1 MLFYIYINIDLNK
14 IHISWN
20 RSVDCFKGQSSSS
33 DVSILM
39 SGLHLKLEAE
49 WILREAK
56 QRRQVSYQDH
66 KKKIQKEN
74 KFPVD
79 YFGHWLC
86 LESYIISRNSMWLK
100 KKRVFN
106 LLANLEKQ
114 DKQNFYRGSLE
125 DRILEN

>member
-49 WILREAK
+49 
-56 QRRQVSYQDH
+56 
-66 KKKIQKEN
+66 
-74 KFPVD
+74 
-79 YFGHWLC
+79 
-86 LESYIISRNSMWLK
+86 
-100 KKRVFN
+100 
-106 LLANLEKQ
+106 
-114 DKQNFYRGSLE
+114 
-125 DRILEN
+125 